1 MTTDDRVL
9 ALVAVAAAGV
19 YSWVAAGLRPF
30 TVEQEVMVAIP
41 AVVVLVAALRPS
53 RAPGR
58 GAALR
63 TSRGSAALWLGLAGL
78 AVIWELVAFFS
89 SPRSDHPTLS
99 VMADEVMSVHPGR
112 ALIFLLWLTLG
123 WLLVRTAGVAR
134 R

>member
-30 TVEQEVMVAIP
+30 TVEQEVIVAIP

-58 GAALR
+58 GAAFARRAGL
-63 TSRGSAALWLGLAGL
+63 AAPWLGLAGL
-78 AVIWELVAFFS
+78 AVIWELVAFF
-89 SPRSDHPTLS
+89 RRR
-99 VMADEVMSVHPGR
+99 GR
-112 ALIFLLWLTLG
+112 TI
-123 WLLVRTAGVAR
+123 R